1 MAFASILTKEE
12 RKLSVLKQGSNE
24 FMVIGGILAGGLGTR
39 MAGGGLPKQFLKVG
53 GKPVIIRTL
62 ERFLNNR
69 YIGKVVIAMNA
80 DWMDHCREMIAEYGL
95 DNERVSII
103 QGGESRFD
111 SLLCLAKECARIGD
125 ECGADDVLMINH
137 DCARPFV
144 SDRILCD
151 NITQM
156 AEYDMITTSVP
167 TIDTVLLSKDGKVSD
182 CVPDR
187 PTVFLDQGPQ
197 TIRVG
202 HFLKLVDTLT
212 PEEQQK
218 YIEAGRL
225 YIEKGYRV
233 GIVIGE
239 RENFKLTTPFDL
251 KLAEML
257 LMDNPTL

>member
-1 MAFASILTKEE
+1 
-12 RKLSVLKQGSNE
+12 
-24 FMVIGGILAGGLGTR
+24 MVIGGILAGGLGTR
-39 MAGGGLPKQFLKVG
+39 MADGGLPKQFLKVG

-62 ERFLNNR
+62 ERFLGNR

-80 DWMDHCREMIAEYGL
+80 DWIDYCRDMIAAYGL
-95 DNERVSII
+95 DSDRVIII

-111 SLLCLAKECARIGD
+111 SLLCLAKECERIGT
-125 ECGADDVLMINH
+125 EAGADDVLMINH

-151 NITQM
+151 NITAM
-156 AEYDMITTSVP
+156 SEYDMITTSVP
-167 TIDTVLLSKDGKVSD
+167 TIGTVLLSKDGKVSD

-197 TIRVG
+197 TIRAG
-202 HFLKLVDTLT
+202 HFLELVATLP

-218 YIEAGRL
+218 YMEAVRL
-225 YIEKGYRV
+225 YIDKGYRV
-233 GIVIGE
+233 GIVQGE

-257 LMDNPTL
+257 LSDDPTL